1 MVPVVLLVVLLYAGC
16 SAVPASGPVVLPTTP
31 SPSTV
36 SVAPS
41 KAPSETQAAFERGQ
55 ALLAAGDMAGA
66 ATSLRA
72 ALRSAPERV
81 DARAALGLALYNMG
95 DLDGAV
101 EELRAAL
108 RQNPDAVAPRLT
120 LASTL
125 IARREWEAA
134 RFELEVVL
142 RAHPDLGQAHYSLGV
157 VRYARGDLNG
167 AIDAYR
173 RASTA
178 DPHNLDARYNI
189 GLVLKLQ
196 RRDAEAIP
204 ELLAAAAGGHAR
216 AQYFVGTAYA
226 TGAGVERNLSL
237 AVRWWFSA
245 AHQGVSQA
253 HDALGQLRTVALGR
267 GRRGA
272 ADRVAAEQAF
282 RDYRA
287 DLWKRFPELTPT
299 PDASVG
305 EALLGQGRVADAV
318 PILILEAAALGE
330 PAQRLLETLY
340 EQGVDGQLPA
350 HDARILGYLESA
362 AAEGL
367 RPPIR

>member
-1 MVPVVLLVVLLYAGC
+1 
-16 SAVPASGPVVLPTTP
+16 
-31 SPSTV
+31 V

-66 ATSLRA
+66 ATSLRT
-72 ALRSAPERV
+72 ALRSAPERA
-81 DARAALGLALYNMG
+81 DARAALGLALYNTG
-95 DLDGAV
+95 DFDGAV

-134 RFELEVVL
+134 RLELEAVL

-157 VRYARGDLNG
+157 ARYARGDLNG
-167 AIDAYR
+167 ALEAYR

-178 DPHNLDARYNI
+178 NPQNPDARYNI
-189 GLVLKLQ
+189 GLVLKLLH
-196 RRDAEAIP
+196 RDAEAIP
-204 ELLAAAAGGHAR
+204 ELLAAAEAGHAR

-245 AHQGVSQA
+245 ADQGVSQA

-272 ADRVAAEQAF
+272 ADRAAAEQAF

-299 PDASVG
+299 SNGSVG
-305 EALLGQGRVADAV
+305 EALLEQGRVADAV
-318 PILILEAAALGE
+318 PILIHEAAALGE
-330 PAQRLLETLY
+330 PAQHLLESLY
-340 EQGVDGQLPA
+340 EQGIEGQLPA
-350 HDARILGYLESA
+350 HDARILGYFESA

>member
-1 MVPVVLLVVLLYAGC
+1 
-16 SAVPASGPVVLPTTP
+16 
-31 SPSTV
+31 
-36 SVAPS
+36 
-41 KAPSETQAAFERGQ
+41 APSETQAAYERGQ

-72 ALRSAPERV
+72 ALRSPPARGDAPG
-81 DARAALGLALYNMG
+81 ALGLALYNMG
-95 DLDGAV
+95 DPDGAR
-101 EELRAAL
+101 EEPRAAL
-108 RQNPDAVAPRLT
+108 RQNSDAVTPRLT

-134 RFELEVVL
+134 RLELEAVL

-157 VRYARGDLNG
+157 ARYARGDLNG
-167 AIDAYR
+167 ALEAYR

-178 DPHNLDARYNI
+178 NPQNLDARYNI
-189 GLVLKLQ
+189 GLVLKL
-196 RRDAEAIP
+196 RHRAAEATR
-204 ELLAAAAGGHAR
+204 ELRAAAEAGHAR

-245 AHQGVSQA
+245 ADQGVSQA

-267 GRRGA
+267 SRRGA
-272 ADRVAAEQAF
+272 ADRAAAEQAF

-305 EALLGQGRVADAV
+305 EALLAQGRVADAV
-318 PILILEAAALGE
+318 PILIHEAAALG
-330 PAQRLLETLY
+330 
-340 EQGVDGQLPA
+340 
-350 HDARILGYLESA
+350 
-362 AAEGL
+362 
-367 RPPIR
+367 